1 MLDKSPK
8 IFVTPVIT
16 NVPVSEL
23 YDNTVPSNR
32 FNALVLFTQTT
43 EFPVIYDNPTATVNV
58 TFEKSRNM
66 TETL

>member
-1 MLDKSPK
+1 MFDKSPE

-16 NVPVSEL
+16 NVPTFEL

-32 FNALVLFTQTT
+32 FNAFVLFIHIT

-58 TFEKSRNM
+58 TFEPSRNI
-66 TETL
+66 TATL